1 MLKYI
6 KRPVCLIIALSLIV
20 TGLVLTGSASDS
32 YTDDSTVQ
40 KYQSQISSLESKIAS
55 AKSAISELSDTLEDL
70 TAKKDYYDELA
81 LTYSEIIEVNESK
94 AEALEAEIAE
104 CEAEI
109 AELETLCEELSAQI
123 RERIRIS
130 YENGQATYIE
140 LLLDAESFSDFLIG
154 LDYTTNILQYDSMKM
169 LEYEETRETLAATQA
184 ELETAS
190 ASLAE
195 TISANEVY
203 VAEAEAMSL
212 EMEALISEA
221 LADAEKQQELL
232 DSYENQLDAASDAMS
247 SYIEDLIAKQG
258 ITESKVS
265 GDYIWPLPTQYTTI
279 TSYFGVRADPFTGAS
294 SNHGALDIHT
304 PKGTSVYASNAGT
317 VIKAEYYGSYGN
329 CVIIDHGGGIYTLYA
344 HASSLAVSEGDTVS
358 QGQVIAYVGM
368 TGRATGY
375 HLHFEVREGSTRVD
389 PLGYVSVP

>member
-232 DSYENQLDAASDAMS
+232 DSYENQLDAVSDAMS

-265 GDYIWPLPTQYTTI
+265 GDCIWPLPSQYTTI

-294 SNHGALDIHT
+294 SNHGALDIYA